1 MSEFTVVRVCCVP
14 QLVQATR
21 ILWRR
26 RGRAAQRQQVEKQ
39 DRRLTRLMK
48 QRDLKET
55 NTPENYSWHCRTT
68 LAGRK

>member
-1 MSEFTVVRVCCVP
+1 
-14 QLVQATR
+14 
-21 ILWRR
+21 
-26 RGRAAQRQQVEKQ
+26 
-39 DRRLTRLMK
+39 MK